1 MPRPPFFD
9 SHRPLNWAHRGA
21 SGHAPQNTLA
31 AFLLAAEMG
40 ADGIELDV
48 HLSADGQVVVI
59 HDDTVDATT
68 NGRGRVS
75 AMTLAELKAL
85 DAGSWFDP
93 RFAGER
99 IPTLQEVFEAVGQR
113 LLINVEIKVE
123 AGYHPFAQ
131 EAETV
136 RLIKDN
142 NLVERVIVSS
152 FSLASLRRVR
162 RLDPHIAL
170 GLLYARVETPFLP
183 TVARLLGVRFEALH
197 PEFSLV
203 NARYVE
209 KARQHG
215 LPVNAWTVNEV
226 EHMRRLIDLGIDGI
240 ITNYPD
246 RLCSLLSGNAR

>member
-1 MPRPPFFD
+1 MAKLPWFD
-9 SHRPLNWAHRGA
+9 IGRTLNWGHRGA

-48 HLSADGQVVVI
+48 HLSADGEAVVI

-68 NGRGRVS
+68 DGSGQVS

-85 DAGSWFDP
+85 DAGGWFDP

-99 IPTLQEVFEAVGQR
+99 IPTLQEVFDAVGQR

-123 AGYHPFAQ
+123 AGYHPPDQ

-136 RLIKDN
+136 RLIEDN
-142 NLVERVIVSS
+142 GLIERVIVSS
-152 FSLASLRRVR
+152 FSISSLRRTR
-162 RLDPHIAL
+162 RLNPNIAL
-170 GLLYARVETPFLP
+170 GLLYARVETPLFP
-183 TVARLLGVRFEALH
+183 TLARLLGARYEALH
-197 PEFSLV
+197 PQFCLV
-203 NARYVE
+203 NAGYM
-209 KARQHG
+209 ARARRRG
-215 LPVNAWTVNEV
+215 LQVNAWTANEV
-226 EHMRRLIDLGIDGI
+226 SDMRRLLDAGANGI

-246 RLCSLLSGNAR
+246 RLRDLLAERAL

>member
-1 MPRPPFFD
+1 MAKLPWFD
-9 SHRPLNWAHRGA
+9 IGRTLNWAHRGA

-31 AFLLAAEMG
+31 AFLLAAEIG

-48 HLSADGQVVVI
+48 HLSADGEAVVI

-68 NGRGRVS
+68 NGQGRVS

-99 IPTLQEVFEAVGQR
+99 IPTLQEVFDAVGQR

-123 AGYHPFAQ
+123 AGYHPPDQ

-136 RLIKDN
+136 RLIEDN
-142 NLVERVIVSS
+142 NLVERVIISS
-152 FSLASLRRVR
+152 FSISSLRRVC
-162 RLDPHIAL
+162 RLNPSIAL
-170 GLLYARVETPFLP
+170 GLLYARVETPFFP
-183 TVARLLGVRFEALH
+183 TLARLLGARYEALH
-197 PEFSLV
+197 PQFSLV
-203 NARYVE
+203 DARYME
-209 KARQHG
+209 KARRRG
-215 LPVNAWTVNEV
+215 LHVNAWTANEV
-226 EHMRRLIDLGIDGI
+226 SDMRRLIDIGANGI

-246 RLCSLLSGNAR
+246 RLRDLLAERSL